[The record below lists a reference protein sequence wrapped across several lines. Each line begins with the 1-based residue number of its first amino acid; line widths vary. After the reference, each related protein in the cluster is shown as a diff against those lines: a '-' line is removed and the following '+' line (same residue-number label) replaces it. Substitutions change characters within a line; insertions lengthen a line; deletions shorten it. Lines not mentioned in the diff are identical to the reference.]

1 MPARRRSRQ
10 RAIQVLYQW
19 DVRKLPVEQCV
30 RYYYE
35 TLFTEES
42 PNETSIE
49 KDGFMEALIHGAAES
64 SEKIDALIEQHA
76 SNWRIER
83 MPVVDR
89 NILRMAVCE
98 FLIEPTPPA
107 VVIDEALELARRFS
121 GEETVRFVNG
131 VLDAIY
137 HTLKR
142 SNQSAF
148 HQQQQKTVTAAASV
162 GTPVSV

>member
-1 MPARRRSRQ
+1 M
-10 RAIQVLYQW
+10 
-19 DVRKLPVEQCV
+19 RKLPVEQCL
-30 RYYYE
+30 RYYAE
-35 TLFTEES
+35 TLFSEET
-42 PNETSIE
+42 PGEGVME
-49 KDGFMEALIHGAAES
+49 KDVFMETLALGTFS
-64 SEKIDALIEQHA
+64 RLEKIDALIEQHA

-89 NILRMAVCE
+89 NILRVAVCE
-98 FLIEPTPPA
+98 LLIEPTPPA

-121 GEETVRFVNG
+121 GEEAVRFING

-148 HQQQQKTVTAAASV
+148 HLNQQATSSSPASSSAQSPDRPVATATA
-162 GTPVSV
+162 